1 MIYDEM
7 INPDNEK
14 GKIVLIVRMGAK
26 KINELFPK
34 LLKQFKKSNLNI
46 VWSCDPMHANIEKS
60 KSGYKTRNFKN
71 ILSEVKSFFKIHKR
85 LSTNFTTPFILFQ
98 FSINVQSFV
107 LPHINDINF
116 TRLDFFSFFNS
127 SCSKEFFNSDYSN
140 NTLKNSLKK
149 VQKNSLRLCILNSSF
164 VHKKSQHHYKKD

>member
-1 MIYDEM
+1 M
-7 INPDNEK
+7 
-14 GKIVLIVRMGAK
+14 R
-26 KINELFPK
+26 
-34 LLKQFKKSNLNI
+34 
-46 VWSCDPMHANIEKS
+46 
-60 KSGYKTRNFKN
+60 T
-71 ILSEVKSFFKIHKR
+71 SFFKIHKR

-149 VQKNSLRLCILNSSF
+149 VQENSLRLCILNSSF
-164 VHKKSQHHYKKD
+164 VHKKSQHHYKND